1 MRRAALILVLG
12 LLAAGCGGSSS
23 SGENGPIVLSG
34 ITPQQQSGLFLRQT
48 NGTLRRLT
56 GASDI
61 RAVVPAFSHD
71 GKRIAY
77 VQLKRGLPG
86 GTGRLMI
93 MDADGGNATQVGD
106 VVAGALQTAWS
117 PDDSS
122 LVYSDVRRGLWTI
135 GADGKGAKRI
145 FADVGEASWST
156 DGRIVVAR
164 PPHELMTM
172 NDDGSDVREL
182 PRPARPPKAL
192 LPDSYSSPVWS
203 PDGKRIAYVLKVWT
217 PSKSF
222 LFPTTMETVDSDG
235 NDRQVVTTVFDS
247 SGTTLTW
254 SPDGEL
260 IAFTDLRDDQ
270 PGLWTIPPTGGPVK
284 VLIEGTSR
292 YSMPSWGPAGT

>member
-1 MRRAALILVLG
+1 VRRAALILVLG

-34 ITPQQQSGLFLRQT
+34 ITLNEQSGLFLRET
-48 NGTLRRLT
+48 DGTLRRLT

-71 GKRIAY
+71 GERIAY
-77 VQLKRGLPG
+77 VQLMRGLPG

-106 VVAGALQTAWS
+106 VVAGALQIAWS

-122 LVYSDVRRGLWTI
+122 LVYSDVKHGLWTI

-164 PPHELMTM
+164 PPHGLMTM

-235 NDRQVVTTVFDS
+235 NDRQVVTKVFE

-270 PGLWTIPPTGGPVK
+270 PGLWTIPSTGGPVK
-284 VLIEGTSR
+284 ALIEGTSR